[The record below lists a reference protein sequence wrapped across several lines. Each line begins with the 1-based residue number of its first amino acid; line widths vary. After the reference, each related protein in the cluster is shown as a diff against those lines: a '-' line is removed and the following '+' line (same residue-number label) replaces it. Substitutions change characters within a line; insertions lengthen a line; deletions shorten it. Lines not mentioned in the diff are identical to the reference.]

1 MSDKDRFRFS
11 GRTLAV
17 VLLLTIPSAGAAA
30 PSAPAS
36 SVVAPA
42 AARAA
47 AAVPSAPASEL
58 RVTRS
63 DESVLEFVW
72 TMTEPW
78 LETVSTA
85 SGTARRPRVEGG
97 AFFGEPGEPDLPA
110 VVRLVGIPSHELPRV
125 EVFDVATGE
134 MPLPDMAPVARRIVG
149 AEKGDGVSEV
159 RDARVDAAKAAAAQ
173 PWARFTG
180 MSRTRSQLVAGL
192 AIRPC
197 RWDAGTG
204 TLRYARSM
212 RVRVTFDASARR
224 RDGGSPRPEIAD
236 WEEAMGATL
245 LNPETARRW
254 RMASAPVARGSGDS
268 FHSSQ
273 NWLKVPIHETGI
285 YRLDYFAFANHGL
298 DPAGID
304 PRSVRVFAGT
314 NHALPEGLATPPAP
328 FMTECA
334 LKDLGND
341 DDVFDLEDRFL
352 FFAHSVEGWAG
363 EFDPSLPRTEY
374 VENEYGDTSYYWIT
388 WESTLGGGSF
398 ASPPRRMGGRSVDPA
413 TATPP
418 LARSTPHRI
427 HFEQNNTESFGYTDE
442 DGWMWE
448 DLRGRGSNRQYPLS
462 VTRARSGDGVI
473 TARMCSHPVANY
485 PQRRVEL
492 KIGSVTTAS
501 WEWTHSFA
509 AAVYNVTGCFDGLL
523 VDGDNLFRIN
533 ASFPSAGNVI
543 DYVYT
548 AWYDVEYD
556 RSLDAEEGRYL
567 HFFADSDSLVLP
579 AAPFFSTGVCTALP
593 DSLVYGRTAF
603 RLAGFDAPPDQIH
616 LFDVTDQHGV
626 IDLTDFS
633 VSDDAG
639 PHTVDFSDPGL
650 SGTRWYVACSM
661 EGVRTLPHGE
671 LPQLADLRDPIG
683 NAASYLVIY
692 NPAFEAGAR
701 RLADIHTQ
709 QTALVGKTVDVE
721 DVYDEFGWGM
731 RDPVAVRDFILAAQ
745 DWALAPLYVVLVGDA
760 VFDTKGNLSGSPTDW
775 ISTYT
780 RRYRDYPYDLAEG
793 ENDDFYSTD
802 DYFGYLDP
810 EDYTPTPFI
819 PALDVAIGRIPVSSA
834 AELDL
839 IVDKMESYFARE
851 DPGIWQNRILLVADD
866 ERILDDLTYEKHH
879 TQQVETL
886 ARERLPEAID
896 PVKVYL
902 VDFPRDDF
910 GKKPEAQRKF
920 IEEFSRG
927 ALMTT
932 YTGHGDQNTMAQ
944 EEVFVSQRVGELLN
958 GRRSTIFS
966 TFSCQVSRYDLLS
979 GDSLAELLLKHEDG
993 GAVTTFASGG
1003 LVFPTPSAIL
1013 NQAWLG
1019 AMYGTPYITG
1029 TNTRAVRSIGLSA
1042 LVSKVLVGTGGVGNR
1057 KNNEKYVLL
1066 GDPALAVR
1074 YGRMGVRFESA
1085 TVDSQVVA
1093 DRLRVIRGSV
1103 RNDDGQVLDG
1113 TAGTVPFSGTAWMR
1127 VTEDADTTGYD
1138 FTHFTDNQ
1146 GSSFPDHIDFTLL
1159 GSTIFRGEVPVVNGR
1174 FEARFHLN
1182 EGVKEGNRG
1191 RVSVFALET
1200 GGAGRDASGAHN
1212 SLVLAPTISPNQ
1224 VTDRDGPI
1232 VKIGFEGYDGFT
1244 SSEQIFTETPVLKV
1258 LIEDPN
1264 GVNLRPFPQFARLEA
1279 ELDREERL
1287 DLSDDFSFEEGSYT
1301 RGTVSRPLSLSPGEH
1316 TIRIKAYDNVGNRGE
1331 GEVAFT
1337 VVRADADFDLVDR
1350 VVTVFPNPFR
1360 EKVDIVFQLTHA
1372 AEVSFKVFTITGRRI
1387 YEVPSFAATAGT
1399 NTITWN
1405 GLDDHGLPL
1414 ANGTYLYKLD
1424 ARQSGGAVGDGPT
1437 RDEFV
1442 GRIVRMR

>member
-1 MSDKDRFRFS
+1 MSDNDRFRFA
-11 GRTLAV
+11 GRTLASI
-17 VLLLTIPSAGAAA
+17 LLLTIPSAVAAA

-36 SVVAPA
+36 SVVSPA
-42 AARAA
+42 AA
-47 AAVPSAPASEL
+47 PSAVAALPSGPESQL

-72 TMTEPW
+72 TMTEPT
-78 LETVSTA
+78 LETVPTA
-85 SGTARRPRVEGG
+85 SGLARRPRVRGG
-97 AFFGEPGEPDLPA
+97 EFIGEPGAPDLPA
-110 VVRLVGIPSHELPRV
+110 VMRLIGVPSRELPRV
-125 EVFDVATGE
+125 EVLDVVTGE
-134 MPLPDMAPVARRIVG
+134 MPLPDMAPVARRVAG
-149 AEKGDGVSEV
+149 TSRGDGVSEV
-159 RDARVDAAKAAAAQ
+159 RDARVDAADAAAQ
-173 PWARFTG
+173 PWARITG
-180 MSRTRSQLVAGL
+180 MSRMRSQLVAGL
-192 AIRPC
+192 AVQPC
-197 RWDAGTG
+197 RWDAGSG
-204 TLRYARSM
+204 TLRFARSM
-212 RVRVTFDASARR
+212 RVRVTFDPSARPRDAGPPR
-224 RDGGSPRPEIAD
+224 REIAD
-236 WEEAMGATL
+236 WEEAMQATL

-254 RMASAPVARGSGDS
+254 RLASAPVRRGTGDS
-268 FHSSQ
+268 FASSQ
-273 NWLKVPIHETGI
+273 NWLKVPIRETGI
-285 YRLDYFAFANHGL
+285 YRLDYFTFANHGL

-304 PRSVRVFAGT
+304 PRTVRVFGGT
-314 NHALPEGLATPPAP
+314 NYPLQEGLATPPAT

-341 DDVFDLEDRFL
+341 DDVFDLDDRFL
-352 FFAHSVEGWAG
+352 FYAHSVEGWAG
-363 EFDPSLPRTEY
+363 EFDPSYPRTEY

-388 WESTLGGGSF
+388 WESTLGGGTF
-398 ASPPRRMGGRSVDPA
+398 ASSPRRMAARSVDPV
-413 TATPP
+413 TASGPF
-418 LARSTPHRI
+418 ARSTPHRI
-427 HFEQNNTESFGYTDE
+427 HFEQDNTENFDYPDE

-448 DLRGRGSNRQYPLS
+448 DLRGRGTNRQYPLS
-462 VTRARSGDGVI
+462 VSRPRSGDGVI
-473 TARMCSHPVANY
+473 EARMCSHAVENY

-492 KIGSVTTAS
+492 KVGSVTTAS
-501 WEWTHSFA
+501 WEWTHTFST
-509 AAVYNVTGCFDGLL
+509 AVFNVTGCFDGLL
-523 VDGDNLFRIN
+523 ADGDNLFRIN

-543 DYVYT
+543 DHVFT

-556 RSLDAEEGRYL
+556 RSLDAEQGRYL

-579 AAPFFSTGVCTALP
+579 PAPFFSSLVCTSLP

-603 RLAGFDAPPDQIH
+603 ELAGFDAPPDQIH
-616 LFDVTDQHGV
+616 LFDVTDQHGAV
-626 IDLTDFS
+626 DLTDFS
-633 VSDDAG
+633 VSAG
-639 PHTVDFSDPGL
+639 PGPHSVNFSDPGL

-671 LPQLADLRDPIG
+671 IPQFADLRDPIS

-692 NPAFEAGAR
+692 HPAFEAGAR
-701 RLADIHTQ
+701 RLAEIHTQ
-709 QTALVGKTVDVE
+709 QTALVGKAIDVE
-721 DVYDEFGWGM
+721 DIYDEFGWGM
-731 RDPVAVRDFILAAQ
+731 RDPVAVRDFLLAAQ
-745 DWALAPLYVVLVGDA
+745 DWVLAPLYVVFVGDA

-780 RRYRDYPYDLAEG
+780 RRYRDYAYDAASGDNE
-793 ENDDFYSTD
+793 DFYSTD
-802 DYFGYLDP
+802 DYFGYLDA
-810 EDYTPTPFI
+810 EDYTSIPFA
-819 PALDVAIGRIPVSSA
+819 PALDVAIGRVPATST
-834 AELDL
+834 AELGV
-839 IVDKMESYFARE
+839 IVDKVESYLARE

-896 PVKVYL
+896 PIKVYL
-902 VDFPRDDF
+902 VDFARNDF
-910 GKKPEAQRKF
+910 GKKPEAQAKF

-944 EEVFVSQRVGELLN
+944 EEVFVSQRVGDLRNEN
-958 GRRSTIFS
+958 RYTIFS
-966 TFSCQVSRYDLLS
+966 TFSCQVSRFDLLS
-979 GDSLAELLLKHEDG
+979 GDSIAELLLKYEDG

-1003 LVFPTPSAIL
+1003 LVYPTPSSIL

-1029 TNTRAVRSIGLSA
+1029 TYTRAVRSIGLSA
-1042 LVSKVLVGTGGVGNR
+1042 LVSKVLVGTSGIGYR

-1085 TVDSQVVA
+1085 TVDSQLVE
-1093 DRLRVIRGSV
+1093 DRLRVIRGTV

-1113 TAGTVPFSGTAWMR
+1113 TLGTTPFSGNAWVH

-1138 FTHFTDNQ
+1138 FTHRLSN
-1146 GSSFPDHIDFTLL
+1146 GGSFPDHIDFTLM
-1159 GSTIFRGEVPVVNGR
+1159 GSTIFRGEVPIVNGR
-1174 FEARFHLN
+1174 FDVRFHLN

-1200 GGAGRDASGAHN
+1200 GGAQRDASGAFD
-1212 SLVLAPTISPNQ
+1212 SLVLAPTIAPNQ
-1224 VTDRDGPI
+1224 VTDREGPI

-1244 SSEQIFTETPVLKV
+1244 SSDQIFTETPVLKV

-1279 ELDREERL
+1279 EVDREERL
-1287 DLSDDFSFEEGSYT
+1287 DLSDDFSFDQGSYT
-1301 RGTVSRPLSLSPGEH
+1301 RGTVRRPLSITPGEH

-1331 GEVAFT
+1331 AEAAFT
-1337 VVRADADFDLVDR
+1337 VVRAGADFDLVDR

-1360 EKVDIVFQLTHA
+1360 DKVDIVFQLTHP
-1372 AEVSFKVFTITGRRI
+1372 AEVALKVFTITGRRI
-1387 YEVPSFAATAGT
+1387 YEVPSFAAAAGT

-1405 GLDDHGLPL
+1405 GQDDNGLPL
-1414 ANGTYLYKLD
+1414 ANGTYLYKLE
-1424 ARQSGGAVGDGPT
+1424 ARQSGGTVGDGPT